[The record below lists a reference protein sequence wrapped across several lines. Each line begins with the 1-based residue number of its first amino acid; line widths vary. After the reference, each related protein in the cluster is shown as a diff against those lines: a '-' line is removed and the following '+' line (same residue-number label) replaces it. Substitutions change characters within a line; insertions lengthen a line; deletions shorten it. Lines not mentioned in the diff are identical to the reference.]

1 MKKNPSTPSTS
12 VQLEF
17 IKRLRD
23 LIPSSHSLADEM
35 ADLLQVSND
44 SAYRRIRGDTALTLD
59 EVSLLCKHYRISLD
73 TFSSEFTGTVTFSY
87 RPLSNS
93 EDAFDA
99 YFQSILTDLK
109 KIRAFPKKEI
119 IYAAEDIPIFHY
131 YQFPELTAFKI
142 FYWTKS
148 VLNVPSFEGKK
159 FRPDM
164 IDKRFLGYAREI
176 FDNYVA
182 IPSTEIWNEETMS
195 GMLKSIEFYWES
207 GLFAD
212 KEVAMLIIDQ
222 LSQMVAYLQKQAEHS
237 SKFIPAEGKKNA
249 EFENNFNLYN
259 SEVMIGNNCILVLAE
274 NYKAGYL
281 SYHTF
286 NSMVTSNAQYCEET
300 EQWLKNLIRKSVLM
314 SGVAEKQRYR
324 FFKEA
329 QEAIDKLRA
338 KIV

>member
-1 MKKNPSTPSTS
+1 MSKPDSS
-12 VQLEF
+12 VQQEF

-23 LIPSSHSLADEM
+23 LTPASHSLADEI
-35 ADLLQVSND
+35 ADLLKVSND

-59 EVSLLCKHYRISLD
+59 EVSILCKHYNISLD
-73 TFSSEFTGTVTFSY
+73 TFRSEYTGTVTFSY
-87 RPLSNS
+87 RPLSNN

-99 YFQSILTDLK
+99 YFESILKDLK
-109 KIRAFPKKEI
+109 KIQSFPTREI
-119 IYAAEDIPIFHY
+119 IYAAEDIPVFHY

-148 VLNVPSFEGKK
+148 VLNIPSFEGKK
-159 FRPDM
+159 FRPEM
-164 IDKRFLGYAREI
+164 VDKRFIHMAREI
-176 FDNYVA
+176 FDAYVS
-182 IPSTEIWNEETMS
+182 IPSTEIWNEETTS

-212 KEVAMLIIDQ
+212 KQVALQIIDQ
-222 LSQMVAYLQKQAEHS
+222 LSEMLQYLQKQAEHS

-259 SEVMIGNNCILVLAE
+259 SEVMIGNNCILVHAG
-274 NYKAGYL
+274 NSKASYL

-286 NSMVTSNAQYCEET
+286 NSMVTTNAEYCEET
-300 EQWLKNLIRKSVLM
+300 DQWLKNLIRKSVLM

-324 FFKEA
+324 FFRDA
-329 QEAIDKLRA
+329 QEAVDRLRA
-338 KIV
+338 KII

>member
-1 MKKNPSTPSTS
+1 MNKSGSTQ

-23 LIPSSHSLADEM
+23 LTPSNRSLADEL
-35 ADLLQVSND
+35 AEILQVSND

-59 EVSLLCKHYRISLD
+59 EVALLCTHYRISLD
-73 TFSSEFTGTVTFSY
+73 TFNPGSTGTVTFSY

-99 YFQSILTDLK
+99 YFQSILTDLR
-109 KIRAFPKKEI
+109 KIKAFPKKEI

-159 FRPDM
+159 FRPEM
-164 IDKRFLGYAREI
+164 IDKRFIGYAREI
-176 FDNYVA
+176 FDHYVA

-212 KEVAMLIIDQ
+212 KQTAMQVIDQ
-222 LSQMVAYLQKQAEHS
+222 LSLMLAYLQKQAEHS
-237 SKFIPAEGKKNA
+237 SKFIPGEGKMNA

-286 NSMVTSNAQYCEET
+286 NSMVTSNAEYCEET

-329 QEAIDKLRA
+329 QESIDRVRA
-338 KIV
+338 KII